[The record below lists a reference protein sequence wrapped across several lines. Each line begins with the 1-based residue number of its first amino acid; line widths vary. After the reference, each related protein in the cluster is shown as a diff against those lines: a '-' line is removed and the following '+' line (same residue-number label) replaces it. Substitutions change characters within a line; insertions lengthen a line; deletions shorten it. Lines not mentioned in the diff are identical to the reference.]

1 MPEDHHWVP
10 DPIMDELELPDF
22 EIPAPPK
29 PEEPVSAKTRT
40 EVEIKHELPRTMPMD
55 VLLSMMNPALD
66 LMVN

>member
-1 MPEDHHWVP
+1 MPDDHHWVP

-29 PEEPVSAKTRT
+29 PQEPVPAEKPIA
-40 EVEIKHELPRTMPMD
+40 VEIKHELPRTMPMD
-55 VLLSMMNPALD
+55 VLRSMLNPELD